1 MVQKK
6 QKYNGCVSAIIY
18 SFGAMA
24 IVGGCFCLP
33 GGLALIVL
41 GIGWI
46 LLFHEAVKK
55 QNLKLQQEAIEASAN
70 ASASQ
75 VSSGKSFVLIAL

>member
-55 QNLKLQQEAIEASAN
+55 TE
-70 ASASQ
+70 SQ
-75 VSSGKSFVLIAL
+75 TTTRSH

>member
-46 LLFHEAVKK
+46 VLFHEAVKNRISNYNKKPLKK
-55 QNLKLQQEAIEASAN
+55 QKDS
-70 ASASQ
+70 
-75 VSSGKSFVLIAL
+75 KR